1 MNNIE
6 QGQTQNSILYP
17 QKILFNHGLQFQTIV
32 LFFGFYPGILNLKDK
47 ERDVYHNY

>member
-1 MNNIE
+1 MNHIE
-6 QGQTQNSILYP
+6 QGQIQNSILYP